1 MKKIALFSVLI
12 SFSLFASSRSAE
24 SPNPPHAQD
33 IQNLFET
40 IDKTKERHIS
50 FLRRLVRSTKEGE
63 ESVQR
68 LVAERFKEL
77 GCQVDVLR
85 VLPTSLTLKKQF
97 ASDDLVDLTER
108 VTVVCNLQG
117 SGNGRNLLFFAHPDS
132 QPVTSTSRDWNHDPF
147 EATVEDNKIF
157 GWGVADDLAG
167 VAIMAEA
174 VDAVRT
180 AGIPLQGDVYL
191 GSTASKRNA
200 RGIIALLSRGYHADA
215 SIYVHP
221 AESGAGLN
229 EIKSMASGLLRFR
242 IKVSGQPPSTTEPD
256 QTAFAHLGTNPI
268 DKANLIIQ
276 ALKKLDTR
284 RGETIHNKTL
294 DAAIG
299 RSTNLLIGHISCGTA
314 KRLYQMPSEC
324 VISANV
330 TFPPNEEL
338 SKVRTDIESAV
349 ADAANADPWLAE
361 HPPSIDW
368 LFGTPGVEVP
378 VEHPLY
384 QTVSA
389 AIQAATGKTPHL
401 NPLHSA
407 SDIRNPILF
416 SGIPTVGI
424 GPLGG
429 GLSVTGGENE
439 WVDLED
445 YIIAIKVCAKVIVE
459 WCR

>member
-1 MKKIALFSVLI
+1 MKKTIL
-12 SFSLFASSRSAE
+12 LFALIFPCFSAFARSAQ
-24 SPNPPHAQD
+24 SSNQLGTKDP
-33 IQNLFET
+33 QNLFET
-40 IDKTKERHIS
+40 IDENRQQHIS
-50 FLRRLVRSTKEGE
+50 FLRRLVESTKEGE
-63 ESVQR
+63 ERVQR
-68 LVAERFKEL
+68 VVAERFKEL
-77 GCQVDVLR
+77 GCKVDVLR
-85 VLPTSLTLKKQF
+85 VVPTSLDLKNQF
-97 ASDDLVDLTER
+97 ASSDVIDSTER
-108 VTVVCNLQG
+108 VTVVCTIQG
-117 SGNGRNLLFFAHPDS
+117 SGEGRSLLFFAHPDS
-132 QPVTSTSRDWNHDPF
+132 QPVTSAPRDGTRDPF
-147 EATVEDNKIF
+147 KATIVGDKIF

-180 AGIPLQGDVYL
+180 AGLHPRGDVIL

-200 RGIIALLSRGYHADA
+200 RGIIALLNKGYHADA

-221 AESGAGLN
+221 AESGVGLN
-229 EIKSMASGLLRFR
+229 EIKAYASGMLRFR
-242 IKVSGQPPSTTEPD
+242 IRITGQQPNTTEPD
-256 QTAFAHLGTNPI
+256 QTAFAHLGTSPI

-276 ALKKLDTR
+276 ALERLDAR
-284 RGETIHNKTL
+284 RGERIHHEAI
-294 DAAIG
+294 DAAVG
-299 RSTNLLIGHISCGTA
+299 RSTNLLIGHISCGNA
-314 KRLYQMPSEC
+314 KRIYQMPNDC
-324 VISANV
+324 VISASI
-330 TFPPNEEL
+330 TFPTNEEL
-338 SKVRTDIESAV
+338 SAVRKAVQSAV
-349 ADAANADPWLAE
+349 VEAANTDPWLAQ

-378 VEHPLY
+378 IDHPLY
-384 QTVSA
+384 QTVSD
-389 AIQAATGKTPHL
+389 AIRAVTGKAPHL

-445 YIIAIKVCAKVIVE
+445 YITAIKVGARVIAD